1 MESVHSILIIITLL
15 LLFLVIYKSFSSPL
29 QDLFSFNE
37 GTECD
42 THVLLGCQCDGGGGE
57 EVGQSP
63 PAPTP
68 VRSGQ
73 PGTSANAKQVVCV
86 CVCVMNAC
94 VCVYMCVL
102 CIMCVCVYV
111 VHAYVCVLCMHMCV
125 VLCQTGSVYVCVCAC
140 MCVIHACV
148 YRHQVFCQ

>member
-86 CVCVMNAC
+86 CVCVCYECMCVCIYVCVMHHVC
-94 VCVYMCVL
+94 VCVCCA
-102 CIMCVCVYV
+102 CICVCV
-111 VHAYVCVLCMHMCV
+111 VHAYVC
-125 VLCQTGSVYVCVCAC
+125 CALPN
-140 MCVIHACV
+140 
-148 YRHQVFCQ
+148 R